1 MYLTSE
7 RGGALNQKIMSR
19 IVLEPEDRALLGAE
33 MGEAAAFAMRLLV
46 RFAEAVAAT
55 KFLSC
60 TRAHID
66 GCLYHGQVSLDFVE
80 RLVALGGRVRVP
92 TTLNVGSM
100 DLVHP
105 ELFNGGDALSRD
117 ATRLMLAHQTL
128 GCLPSFTCAPYQTL
142 FRPQFG
148 EQIAWAESNAIVF
161 ANSVIGARTNRYG
174 DFIDLACALTG
185 RVPDY
190 GLHRS
195 ENRRAS
201 VHIDI
206 AEVPDDLPNDALAVA
221 VGHAVGSMVGDAVP
235 VITGLPPNLGEDD
248 LKALG
253 AIAASTGSLAM
264 FHAVGVTPEART
276 LQDAT
281 GGLKVPLIATL
292 GAAELRRAL
301 DGLSTTPRGSAI
313 VAISLGTPHFSITE
327 FDRLMPLIRGQR
339 LKVDVYINT
348 GRGLLAELEARGW
361 DRELRDRGV
370 TIVVDTCTYVTSI
383 MRRLDGVVMTNS
395 GKWAH
400 YAPGNLGIDVVFGTL
415 EDCIASAVA
424 GKAVRA

>member
-1 MYLTSE
+1 
-7 RGGALNQKIMSR
+7 MSR
-19 IVLEPEDRALLGAE
+19 IVLEPEDRALLSAE

-80 RLVALGGRVRVP
+80 RLIALGGKVRVP

-281 GGLKVPLIATL
+281 AGLKVPLIATL
-292 GAAELRRAL
+292 GAAELRRSL
-301 DGLSTTPRGSAI
+301 DGLSTAPSGSTI
-313 VAISLGTPHFSITE
+313 VAVSLGTPHFSIAE
-327 FDRLMPLIRGQR
+327 FDRLMPLIRGQQLR
-339 LKVDVYINT
+339 VDVYINT
-348 GRGLLAELEARGW
+348 GRGVLTELEARGW

-400 YAPGNLGIDVVFGTL
+400 YAPGNLGIDVVFGAL

>member
-1 MYLTSE
+1 
-7 RGGALNQKIMSR
+7 MSR
-19 IVLEPEDRALLGAE
+19 IVLEPEDRALLSAE

-80 RLVALGGRVRVP
+80 RLIALGGKVRVP

-281 GGLKVPLIATL
+281 AGLKVPLIATL
-292 GAAELRRAL
+292 GAAELRRSL
-301 DGLSTTPRGSAI
+301 DGLSTAPRGSTI
-313 VAISLGTPHFSITE
+313 VAVSLGTPHFSIAE
-327 FDRLMPLIRGQR
+327 FDRLMPLIRGQQLR
-339 LKVDVYINT
+339 VDVYINT
-348 GRGLLAELEARGW
+348 GRGVLTELEARGW

-400 YAPGNLGIDVVFGTL
+400 YAPGNLGIDVVFGAL

>member
-1 MYLTSE
+1 
-7 RGGALNQKIMSR
+7 MSQ
-19 IVLEPEDRALLGAE
+19 IILDLEDRALLGAE
-33 MGEAAAFAMRLLV
+33 MGEAAALAMRLLL
-46 RFAEAVAAT
+46 RFAEAVGAT

-66 GCLYHGQVSLDFVE
+66 GCLYHGQVSIDFVE
-80 RLVALGGRVRVP
+80 RFVSLGGKVRVP

-100 DLVHP
+100 DLIHP
-105 ELFNGGDALSRD
+105 ELFNGDDALRRD
-117 ATRLMLAHQTL
+117 GTRLMLAHETL
-128 GCLPSFTCAPYQTL
+128 GCIPSFTCAPYQTL
-142 FRPQFG
+142 FRPLFG

-206 AEVPDDLPNDALAVA
+206 REVPDDLPNDALAIA
-221 VGHAVGSMVGDAVP
+221 VGHAVGSMAGDAVP
-235 VITGLPPNLGEDD
+235 VITGLPNNLSEDD

-253 AIAASTGSLAM
+253 AIAASSGSVAM
-264 FHAVGVTPEART
+264 FHAVGLTPEART
-276 LQDAT
+276 LQDAAQ
-281 GGLKVPLIATL
+281 GQNVPLIATL
-292 GAAELRRAL
+292 DASELRRVF
-301 DGLSTTPRGSAI
+301 DSLSTAPRGSTI
-313 VAISLGTPHFSITE
+313 VAVSLGTPHFSIAE
-327 FDRLMPLIRGQR
+327 FDRLMPLIRGHQ
-339 LKVDVYINT
+339 LKVDLYINT
-348 GRGLLAELEARGW
+348 GRGVFAELQARGW
-361 DRELRDRGV
+361 DRELQHQGV

-400 YAPGNLGIDVVFGTL
+400 YAPGNLGIDVVFGAL

-424 GKAVRA
+424 GRAVRA

>member
-1 MYLTSE
+1 MRRLSAE
-7 RGGALNQKIMSR
+7 SKRNMSQ
-19 IVLEPEDRALLGAE
+19 ITLDLEDRALLGAE
-33 MGEAAAFAMRLLV
+33 MGEAAALAMRLLL
-46 RFAEAVAAT
+46 RFAEAVGAT
-55 KFLSC
+55 KFLFC

-66 GCLYHGQVSLDFVE
+66 GCLYHGQVSIDFVE
-80 RLVALGGRVRVP
+80 RFVALGGKVRVP

-100 DLVHP
+100 DLIHP
-105 ELFNGGDALSRD
+105 ELFNGDDTLRRD
-117 ATRLMLAHQTL
+117 GTRLMLAHETL
-128 GCLPSFTCAPYQTL
+128 GCIPSFTCAPYQTL
-142 FRPQFG
+142 FRPLFG

-206 AEVPDDLPNDALAVA
+206 REVPDDLPNDALAIA

-235 VITGLPPNLGEDD
+235 VVTGLPHDLSEDD

-253 AIAASTGSLAM
+253 AIAASSGSVAM
-264 FHAVGVTPEART
+264 FHAVGLTPEART

-281 GGLKVPLIATL
+281 QGQNVPLIATL
-292 GAAELRRAL
+292 DAPELRRVF
-301 DGLSTTPRGSAI
+301 DSLSTAPRGSAI
-313 VAISLGTPHFSITE
+313 VAVSLGTPHFSIAE
-327 FDRLMPLIRGQR
+327 FDRLMPLIRGQK
-339 LKVDVYINT
+339 LKVDLYINT
-348 GRGLLAELEARGW
+348 GRGVFAELQARGW
-361 DRELRDRGV
+361 DRELQDQGV

-400 YAPGNLGIDVVFGTL
+400 YAPGNLGIDVVFGAL